1 MASLTL
7 GAISSDMS
15 AITPDLGGID
25 AVLSGDSVQA
35 MLSQYVEGVAA
46 AATAN
51 AQVRGAEYRAYV
63 DMASYVPI
71 GKVTCGN
78 YKARIDNARN
88 NTILKSR

>member
-7 GAISSDMS
+7 GAISFDMS
-15 AITPDLGGID
+15 TITPNLGGID
-25 AVLSGDSVQA
+25 AVLSVDSVRA
-35 MLSQYVEGVAA
+35 MLSQYVGDVAA
-46 AATAN
+46 TATAN

-78 YKARIDNARN
+78 YKARIDNAHH